1 MSTLTPKQV
10 GDEMSIYTFR
20 PGTPKL
26 KKDLVRSAMKFY
38 CFDKGHLRIS
48 GTIPSDFVA
57 VPEQAILE
65 FFGTKYTLNIRKLER
80 AIEDYAQGIAQFRKG
95 GARPRRPTVR
105 SLYLETPGEF
115 ELFLRPLDSFYCEKL
130 KQNFSNVLNIVEKR
144 GNWRGRV
151 NSYAAVTGVE
161 RTSRWNKAT
170 TNGVH
175 NVIYVRLNNFTNMKA
190 VPVKS
195 NPPTYIFPYPPS
207 GAPLPQ
213 PQPKQVPTLSSQ
225 EKKEAQDVDMLER
238 TNMGRSRKYR
248 KELIHMSPWKES
260 IRVTNPFK
268 SKGYRAAY
276 MLAQHCF
283 ELRYAEF
290 KRDVEARRSKFRS
303 EWAAYKV
310 FKDDQ
315 KTLKPSLPFVEKP
328 DPVEFEKEW
337 KEFIFRLKQEMKNIE
352 FEPIRGAKATAVEN
366 QIRTERT
373 IVPEISTIPAAKP
386 KLPTVVEHVVV
397 EHMEPVVAKP
407 PMVLPKVV
415 MEKPEVPVVHEVIHT
430 TDPDLLMIERDLQYS
445 KRVITTI

>member
-26 KKDLVRSAMKFY
+26 KKDLVRSASRFY
-38 CFDKGHLRIS
+38 CFDKGHLRITGS
-48 GTIPSDFVA
+48 ILSDFVA
-57 VPEQAILE
+57 VPEQVILE

-80 AIEDYAQGIAQFRKG
+80 AIEDYARGIAQFRRG
-95 GARPRRPTVR
+95 STRPRRPTVR

-130 KQNFSNVLNIVEKR
+130 KQNFSNVVNIVEKG

-161 RTSRWNKAT
+161 RTARWNKAT

-175 NVIYVRLNNFTNMKA
+175 NVLYVRLNNFANMKP

-207 GAPLPQ
+207 GALLPQ
-213 PQPKQVPTLSSQ
+213 AQPQQMPTLSSQ
-225 EKKEAQDVDMLER
+225 DKKEAQDIDMLER

-276 MLAQHCF
+276 MLAQHSF
-283 ELRYAEF
+283 ELRYADF
-290 KRDVEARRSKFRS
+290 KRDVEARRSKFRN
-303 EWAAYKV
+303 EWSAYKT

-315 KTLKPSLPFVEKP
+315 KTLNPSLPFAEKP
-328 DPVEFEKEW
+328 DAVEFEKEW
-337 KEFIFRLKQEMKNIE
+337 KEFIFGLKQEMKNIE
-352 FEPIRGAKATAVEN
+352 FEPIRGTKAAAMEN
-366 QIRTERT
+366 QIRIERT
-373 IVPEISTIPAAKP
+373 TVPEISTIPSVKP
-386 KLPTVVEHVVV
+386 TEHIVI
-397 EHMEPVVAKP
+397 EHTEHVVAKP

-415 MEKPEVPVVHEVIHT
+415 MEKRDAPVVYEVIHT
-430 TDPDLLMIERDLQYS
+430 ADPDLLMIERDLQYS
-445 KRVITTI
+445 KRVLVK